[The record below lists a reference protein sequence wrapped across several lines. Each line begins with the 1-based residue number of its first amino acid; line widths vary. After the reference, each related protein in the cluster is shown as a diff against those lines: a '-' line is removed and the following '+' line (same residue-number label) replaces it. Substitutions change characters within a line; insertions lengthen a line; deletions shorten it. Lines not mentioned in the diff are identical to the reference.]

1 MNLKI
6 GAAIKDLRTR
16 RGVTQEQLSVFLGV
30 TPQAVSRWEAGN
42 GYPDIELLPAIA
54 GFFSV
59 STDALLGLDVNERE
73 ARRREILLAI
83 QEQSETGGDSAETLQ
98 AARRYAAE
106 LPTNAYE

>member
-42 GYPDIELLPAIA
+42 G
-54 GFFSV
+54 
-59 STDALLGLDVNERE
+59 
-73 ARRREILLAI
+73 
-83 QEQSETGGDSAETLQ
+83 
-98 AARRYAAE
+98 
-106 LPTNAYE
+106 

>member
-73 ARRREILLAI
+73 ARRREMERIAVR
-83 QEQSETGGDSAETLQ
+83 EC
-98 AARRYAAE
+98 AAREERRRCWEQEAE
-106 LPTNAYE
+106 